1 MDAGVDAGAS
11 GVPIPERVRSH
22 PRRLRRLR
30 RRRPDFETL
39 AAAAAAEPF
48 HRLSLL
54 LLILRQRKTSS
65 PRAHRDVG
73 VRVRVCD
80 VGVRGHADPLV
91 RERTSSHAHADV
103 ASFVDAA
110 VVRVRVPEVRFSRDA
125 LVHAAESAAVVR
137 ESPELGW
144 FGLRD
149 SVCADD
155 EGCET
160 QREEDVVA
168 DPVALASGEG
178 LGSDEVAVVGELAEM
193 REVVAVQASLG
204 VVDVEAHALALARH
218 LGELF
223 LLELRER
230 AALGESLVQGLV
242 RRVPRLAGHGRA
254 EAAVGARGSPKN
266 RNSARRPIS
275 TRASGRRAWARPG

>member
-1 MDAGVDAGAS
+1 M
-11 GVPIPERVRSH
+11 
-22 PRRLRRLR
+22 
-30 RRRPDFETL
+30 
-39 AAAAAAEPF
+39 
-48 HRLSLL
+48 
-54 LLILRQRKTSS
+54 
-65 PRAHRDVG
+65 G
-73 VRVRVCD
+73 VRVRVRD

-193 REVVAVQASLG
+193 WGEVVAVRASLG

-230 AALGESLVQGLV
+230 AALGEIPLVQGLV

-254 EAAVGARGSPKN
+254 EAAVGARGESKE
-266 RNSARRPIS
+266 SKL
-275 TRASGRRAWARPG
+275 RASSKLDTRVGATRVARPG